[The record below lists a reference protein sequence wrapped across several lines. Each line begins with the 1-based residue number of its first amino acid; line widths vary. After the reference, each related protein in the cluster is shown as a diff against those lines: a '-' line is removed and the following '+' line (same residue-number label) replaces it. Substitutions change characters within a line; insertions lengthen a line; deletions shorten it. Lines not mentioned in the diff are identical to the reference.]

1 MSQQSHNREVT
12 YLPGVQKM
20 IYEICFIFLFSKYRL
35 VKQCKDYQIY
45 RSEASCVSMK
55 TFTLQYSEDKW
66 SKKFP
71 RMNSVLSLFC
81 ETRFLLHLCSSL
93 VSSCLKDLQD
103 FVAQLWTSG
112 PGLRSLSRFHQHLRL
127 RYFDIL
133 YRWQ

>member
-1 MSQQSHNREVT
+1 MSQQSHNREIT
-12 YLPGVQKM
+12 YLPKVQRM
-20 IYEICFIFLFSKYRL
+20 MYEICFLFLFSNYRL
-35 VKQCKDYQIY
+35 VKQYKDYQIY
-45 RSEASCVSMK
+45 RSEALCMSIMK
-55 TFTLQYSEDKW
+55 TFTSQYSEDKW

-81 ETRFLLHLCSSL
+81 KPLFLLCSSL

-127 RYFDIL
+127 RYFDIW
-133 YRWQ
+133 YRWK